1 MPELPEV
8 ETVRRGLRPKLVG
21 QTIETVWTSGKPL
34 RREVPSLSSLCGQKI
49 IEVERRAKYLLF
61 QLENHQTLLAH
72 LGMSGAFRYESD
84 QRGEQQKHDHLIL
97 SLWPDHGKNRAENW
111 LIYNDPRRFGVI
123 DLAGK
128 QEILARPSLA
138 VLGLEPFDPALT
150 PPVLY
155 ESVKKRIA
163 PIKALLLDQSIIA
176 GIGNIY
182 AVEALWESGI
192 APDRP
197 SNSLSLAQISA
208 LLDAVRAVLARAIEA
223 GGATLRDHRLVDG
236 SLGRFQHSFAA
247 YDREGE
253 PCPRPDCSGEIIRI
267 RQSGRSSFFCPVHQV

>member
-21 QTIETVWTSGKPL
+21 QNIETVWTSGKSL
-34 RREVPSLSSLCGQKI
+34 RRNVPSLAALGGQKI
-49 IEVERRAKYLLF
+49 IEIERRAKYLLF
-61 QLENHQTLLAH
+61 QLANHQTLLVH

-84 QRGEQQKHDHLIL
+84 QQGAQQKHDHLVL
-97 SLWPDHGKNRAENW
+97 SLCPDSSSDRAKNW

-123 DLAGK
+123 DFAS
-128 QEILARPSLA
+128 QNAILTRPSL
-138 VLGLEPFDPALT
+138 VSLGLEPFDPALT
-150 PPVLY
+150 PSVLH
-155 ESVKKRIA
+155 ERIKKRAA

-192 APDRP
+192 APERP
-197 SNSLSLAQISA
+197 ANSLSLAQISD
-208 LLDAVRAVLARAIEA
+208 LLDAVRSVLARAIEA

-253 PCPRPDCSGEIIRI
+253 PCPRPDCSGEIIRL
-267 RQSGRSSFFCPVHQV
+267 RQSGRSSFFCSVHQV

>member
-21 QTIETVWTSGKPL
+21 QTIATVWTSGKPL
-34 RREVPSLSSLCGQKI
+34 RREVPSLSSLYGQKI

-84 QRGEQQKHDHLIL
+84 QKGEQQKHDHLIL
-97 SLWPDHGKNRAENW
+97 SLWPDHGKNHAENW

-128 QEILARPSLA
+128 QEILAKPSLA
-138 VLGLEPFDPALT
+138 VLGMEPFDPSLT
-150 PPVLY
+150 PTVLY

-197 SNSLSLAQISA
+197 SNSLSLAQVGA
-208 LLDAVRAVLARAIEA
+208 LLDAVRTVLARAIEA

-247 YDREGE
+247 YDREGK
-253 PCPRPDCSGEIIRI
+253 PCPRPDCSGEIIRM